1 MFSDEV
7 NSLREQQIEL
17 HFQMKVYY
25 DDDDVVKEELVPGRF
40 RNPDNLYYGLDQ
52 FMEMDVYE
60 MLSDIVQKL
69 ELATED
75 QLKIALSAL
84 NNLNMPS
91 KYNGI
96 AVRAEVIDLRDGSVI
111 TSAED

>member
-1 MFSDEV
+1 MFSDEI

-40 RNPDNLYYGLDQ
+40 RNPDDLYY
-52 FMEMDVYE
+52 
-60 MLSDIVQKL
+60 
-69 ELATED
+69 ATED

-111 TSAED
+111 ASAED